1 MVSGCWKRAS
11 EGVGHTRKIFV
22 NWQRAFFFLIA
33 ISILPLQAF
42 GGQLDAKLDAALVMM
57 AREVGVGT
65 LSKLTNH
72 FGFDLSSSRPTINV
86 LVFAS
91 WGASEHLARAG
102 YPIKSEVRVE
112 EGDII
117 STSVSLDQ
125 LYALAALPRVFF
137 VEAVKRYRPTLDRS
151 IPDVR
156 ANLVRSRNPDG
167 SFSGTTGKGV
177 IIGIIDSGVD
187 WRHLDFR
194 KPDGTTRIKFL
205 WDPSDDSFQRLGIG
219 SAPPPG
225 GMGTVYTEGQIN
237 SALQGGGTIGAQDQ
251 LGHGTHVTGVAA
263 GNGVRGGQLLPA
275 GNFVGVAPEADIISV
290 RVFGPDGTFLANN
303 VDLIQAMG
311 FIDQMAATLQQPYV
325 INLSLGTQIG
335 PHDGT
340 SLEEIAIDSLV
351 GPGKP
356 GKAVVVSAGND
367 GGQLIHTGGAFGPP
381 GSSNNQVVIQVSQ
394 LQPNDT
400 LFNFW
405 FSQQDNFTVILDG
418 GGLPPED
425 ITQCNSDTCIASSS
439 PLNSSKELLFITSR
453 APSFTITITGQSV
466 QNGRFDGWLQGNAA
480 FTSQVDFSRLVAIPG
495 TARNAITVGAYVT
508 KTQWTNIDGQTFGL
522 LTNNLIGEL
531 ASFSSPG
538 PTRDGRQKPELAAPG
553 RVIASTLTSDAQ
565 PGAPGDTSIFSRQLV
580 LSDGMHAISQGTS
593 FSAPHVAGAAALL
606 FERDPTRDALDIRN
620 LLSATAGTD
629 SFTGQVPNV
638 PWGFGKLDVSAALGG
653 TEAAG
658 IVLYFPFAP
667 SGFFGFDSFLYLAGL
682 GFSAPQLVVDTR
694 GLGAGS
700 SSQLTHVDVPALGIA
715 ALSSGTGP
723 LNFKCVPQPN
733 LCQLFIHRRD
743 GSTILNFM
751 AMLGIFNSDGHFQF
765 VQPYSFTV
773 P

>member
-1 MVSGCWKRAS
+1 V
-11 EGVGHTRKIFV
+11 
-22 NWQRAFFFLIA
+22 
-33 ISILPLQAF
+33 
-42 GGQLDAKLDAALVMM
+42 QLDAKLDAALVMM
-57 AREVGVGT
+57 AREAGGGT
-65 LSKLTNH
+65 LPTLSNH

-86 LVFAS
+86 LVLAS

-102 YPIKSEVRVE
+102 YPIKAEVRIDD
-112 EGDII
+112 GDVI
-117 STSVSLDQ
+117 STSVPLDQ
-125 LYALAALPRVFF
+125 LYALAAIPHVFF
-137 VEAVKRYRPTLDRS
+137 VEAVKRYHPTLDQS
-151 IPDVR
+151 IPETR

-167 SFSGTTGKGV
+167 SFNGTTGKGV
-177 IIGIIDSGVD
+177 IIGIIDSGID

-194 KPDGTTRIKFL
+194 KPDGTTRITFL

-219 SAPPPG
+219 SPPPSG

-237 SALQGGGTIGAQDQ
+237 GALQGRGTVGTQDQ
-251 LGHGTHVTGVAA
+251 FGHGTHATGVAA
-263 GNGVRGGQLLPA
+263 GNGAGGGTLLPA
-275 GNFVGVAPEADIISV
+275 GTFVGVAPEADIIAV
-290 RVFGPDGTFLANN
+290 RLFGPDGTQLDN
-303 VDLIQAMG
+303 VDLIQALG
-311 FIDQMAATLQQPYV
+311 FIDQTVAALQRPYI
-325 INLSLGTQIG
+325 INLSLGRQIG
-335 PHDGT
+335 AHDGT
-340 SLEEIAIDSLV
+340 ALDEIAIDSLV

-356 GKAVVVSAGND
+356 GKAVVVSAGNE
-367 GGQLIHTGGAFGPP
+367 GEQPIHAGGAFGPP

-394 LQPNDT
+394 LQPNSAFFD
-400 LFNFW
+400 FW

-425 ITQCNSDTCIASSS
+425 ITQCNSSTCIAASS
-439 PLNSSKELLFITSR
+439 PLNASKELLFITSR

-580 LSDGMHAISQGTS
+580 LQDGMHAISQGTS

-606 FERDPTRDALDIRN
+606 LERDPTHDALDIRN
-620 LLSATAGTD
+620 LLSATARTD

-638 PWGFGKLDVSAALGG
+638 QWGFGKLDVSAALGD
-653 TEAAG
+653 TEVAG
-658 IVLYFPFAP
+658 IVLYFPVAP
-667 SGFFGFDSFLYLAGL
+667 SSFFGFDSFLYLAGL

-694 GLGAGS
+694 GLAGS
-700 SSQLTHVDVPALGIA
+700 SSQLTNVDVPSLGIV
-715 ALSSGTGP
+715 ALASGTGP

-743 GSTILNFM
+743 GSTILNFT
-751 AMLGIFNSDGHFQF
+751 AMLGIFYSSGHFQF
-765 VQPYSFTV
+765 VQPYSFTI